1 MKLRQQIKLNSS
13 LYESSL
19 AHHLLS
25 GINASNVA
33 MTQLSLPDTDATG
46 FSQLAASDLGMI
58 EKVVQKPSVNFS
70 FTLSHLYADSIVP
83 AFVSSQNLSVA
94 TKIYPPFVMYRTE
107 DNDGNPLSGNDRWY
121 GHSIE
126 LFRRIAEL
134 SGLKYTIH
142 HVFDNHFG
150 SIVNSSGNI
159 EQLERPHVWL
169 FTLLAVAGTALFI
182 LCGSSAQPLRVAASI
197 GQDSARPP
205 PRTPWTAAHNA
216 VWFLRQAPC
225 CSSGCET
232 SPSAASVRDR
242 SGHLLRVCLHLV
254 FISQLHRQPRRLPD
268 LVSKH

>member
-1 MKLRQQIKLNSS
+1 ESRQRWLLSNWLVDKAYSTYVNQSNSS
-13 LYESSL
+13 ANIHGARLSTDCLVKRRASRNIESAIL
-19 AHHLLS
+19 
-25 GINASNVA
+25 
-33 MTQLSLPDTDATG
+33 
-46 FSQLAASDLGMI
+46 QLAASDLGMI

-83 AFVSSQNLSVA
+83 FANWSLGEGFRQLPNASTLHRSIQQAFVSSQNLSVA

-159 EQLERPHVWL
+159 EQWNGLVYELMNNMADVAVGPITVTYERE
-169 FTLLAVAGTALFI
+169 
-182 LCGSSAQPLRVAASI
+182 R
-197 GQDSARPP
+197 
-205 PRTPWTAAHNA
+205 
-216 VWFLRQAPC
+216 
-225 CSSGCET
+225 
-232 SPSAASVRDR
+232 
-242 SGHLLRVCLHLV
+242 
-254 FISQLHRQPRRLPD
+254 
-268 LVSKH
+268 